1 MAKGKRQKT
10 RIRNP
15 AQTRAKLLQ
24 ATIDLV
30 AERGPAALS
39 LKDAARAAHVSRGV
53 AYQHFNGRDHLLQ
66 EARTWMS
73 DRLMDSLVTRNDA
86 SMEER
91 IVHVANLVLNH
102 REASALFISD
112 ALAGRVLQADH
123 PLYRLLRKTLEE
135 FRLSGRAR
143 SDMDIEIMS
152 FIMMGSIATLIMLSR
167 LRNSDDRGELARRFT
182 TEWSQILDRGIFRK
196 NGRSSLKSRSTRTV
210 RRPGARSRPS

>member
-1 MAKGKRQKT
+1 MASSKRQKT

-15 AQTRAKLLQ
+15 TQTRAKLLQ

-30 AERGPAALS
+30 AEKGPAALS
-39 LKDAARAAHVSRGV
+39 LKDVARAAHVSRGV
-53 AYQHFNGRDHLLQ
+53 AYQHFKSRDHLLQ

-73 DRLMDSLVTRNDA
+73 DRLMDSLVTLNDA

-91 IVHVANLVLNH
+91 IVHVANLVLSH
-102 REASALFISD
+102 REASSLFISD

-123 PLYRLLRKTLEE
+123 PLYRLLLGTLEE

-167 LRNSDDRGELARRFT
+167 LRNGEDRGELARRFT
-182 TEWSQILDRGIFRK
+182 TEWSQILDQGIFRK
-196 NGRSSLKSRSTRTV
+196 SGHGSLKSRSARTV
-210 RRPGARSRPS
+210 RQPKARPRPT